1 MSSSVQIQKVA
12 NRRDLRAFVMFPWRV
27 YKGDPNWVPPLISQQ
42 INYLTPEKNPFFKHA
57 EAALF
62 LARRGRDIVGT
73 IAPFVNYED
82 LKHEEK
88 KVGGFGFF
96 EALNDYEAV
105 EALLD
110 TACEW
115 VKARGMELIRGPYSF
130 TRNDR
135 PGVLIEGR
143 DCPPVVLAGHTP
155 PYYKELLEK
164 YGMEKYGDSYAWRA
178 VRSQIGEELQ
188 NVPQEILRVAE
199 AARRTNDVTIRKVR
213 MDHWDEDVAIAGYLF
228 NATLSQYRNFIPMS
242 EEQFRRFA
250 EEFRPLLDPDLT
262 LIAEINGQPIGF
274 AVAIPDPNRVLIH
287 LNGRLFPF
295 GWLKMWWYA
304 RRIDVVTY
312 KLMGVLPEYRRRG
325 IDALLYLDMLR
336 AVFDKGYQWLDGSLT
351 GEENLLVNLLAGRLG
366 AERYKRY
373 RVYQKAV

>member
-1 MSSSVQIQKVA
+1 MSSSVQIQEVA
-12 NRRDLRAFVMFPWRV
+12 NRRDLRAFVQFPWRV

-42 INYLTPEKNPFFKHA
+42 INYLTPEKNPFFQHA

-62 LARRGRDIVGT
+62 LSWRGREIVGT
-73 IAPFVNYED
+73 IAPFINYED
-82 LKHEEK
+82 LKHEEQ

-96 EALNDYEAV
+96 EVLNDYGPAEL
-105 EALLD
+105 LLD
-110 TACEW
+110 AACAW

-155 PYYKELLEK
+155 LYYKDLLEK

-188 NVPQEILRVAE
+188 NVPPEILHVAE
-199 AARRTNDVTIRKVR
+199 AARRNNDVTIRKVR
-213 MDHWDEDVAIAGYLF
+213 MDHWNEDVAIACYLY
-228 NATLSQYRNFIPMS
+228 NATLSQYRDFIPMS

-250 EEFRPLLDPDLT
+250 EEFRPLLDPDLA
-262 LIAEINGQPIGF
+262 LIAEIDGQPIGL
-274 AVAIPDPNRVLIH
+274 AVAIPDPNRILIH

-295 GWLKMWWYA
+295 GWLKLWWYA
-304 RRIDVVTY
+304 RRVDVVTY

-351 GEENLLVNLLAGRLG
+351 DEQNLLVNLLAERLG
-366 AERYKRY
+366 AERYKHY